1 MTDEKDNDKLIST
14 GPYFDST
21 EVMRIT
27 PMKFKIQFND
37 KKGNEIGR
45 LEENDDGELI
55 FNGRITE
62 SADIFMQ
69 AVVQANSRRIRELRD
84 LVKMGHEVVEDFMP
98 NIAQCVLQDYGRMNA
113 SLISVTDEFNDD

>member
-1 MTDEKDNDKLIST
+1 MTDDNDKL
-14 GPYFDST
+14 YFDSA
-21 EVMRIT
+21 EVMTIT

-37 KKGNEIGR
+37 KNGNEIGR

-55 FNGRITE
+55 FNGKITE

-98 NIAQCVLQDYGRMNA
+98 NVGQCVLQDYGRMNA
-113 SLISVTDEFNDD
+113 FLVSVTDEFNDD

>member
-113 SLISVTDEFNDD
+113 FLISVTDEFNDD

>member
-14 GPYFDST
+14 GPYFDSA
-21 EVMRIT
+21 EVMTIT

-55 FNGRITE
+55 FNGKITE

-98 NIAQCVLQDYGRMNA
+98 NIGQCVLQDYGRMNA
-113 SLISVTDEFNDD
+113 FLVSVTDEFNDD